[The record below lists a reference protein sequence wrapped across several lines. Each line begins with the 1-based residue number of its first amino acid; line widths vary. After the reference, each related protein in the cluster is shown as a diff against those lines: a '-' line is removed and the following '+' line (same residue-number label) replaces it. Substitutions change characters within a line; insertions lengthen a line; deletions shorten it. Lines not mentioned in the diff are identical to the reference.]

1 MATRRPDRTLGPNHN
16 TFWEHCSNGEFRL
29 QKCTRC
35 GEVQFPPASMCPEC
49 LSEDLAWTQ
58 MKGTGTILSHCT
70 FHRQYYPECPVPWHA
85 LLIQLDEGPAMVGCP
100 RDQTIS
106 EEDMRAG
113 TRVRVV
119 LEDAEDSAG
128 LFKIPVW
135 EKA

>member
-1 MATRRPDRTLGPNHN
+1 
-16 TFWEHCSNGEFRL
+16 
-29 QKCTRC
+29 
-35 GEVQFPPASMCPEC
+35 MCPEC
-49 LSEDLAWTQ
+49 LSEDLAWTEMQ
-58 MKGTGTILSHCT
+58 GTGTILSHCT

-100 RDQTIS
+100 RDQSIS